1 MAEVGGELD
10 LISISGHKVYAPKG
24 IGVLTVRRRRPRVRL
39 APQMLGGG
47 QQRGLRAGTMPVA
60 LAVALGEACALAQ
73 AEVQSDGARL
83 TALRGRLWERLSHE
97 LDGVRVNG
105 DLRQRL
111 PGNLNVSFDGV
122 EAESLLLE
130 LKWIA
135 LSSGSACASAEK
147 RPSHVLEAI
156 GLPNEAA
163 HASMRFGLG
172 RFSTADEVERVAD
185 AVVAT
190 VRRMRAA
197 TPSLARA
204 TGR

>member
-1 MAEVGGELD
+1 
-10 LISISGHKVYAPKG
+10 
-24 IGVLTVRRRRPRVRL
+24 
-39 APQMLGGG
+39 
-47 QQRGLRAGTMPVA
+47 VA
-60 LAVALGEACALAQ
+60 LAVALGEACALAA
-73 AEVQSDGARL
+73 AEVPAEAARL
-83 TALRGRLWERLSHE
+83 SALRDRLLALLREGLE
-97 LDGVRVNG
+97 GVRVNG
-105 DLRQRL
+105 DLQRRL
-111 PGNLNVSFDGV
+111 PGNLNVSFEGV

-156 GLPNEAA
+156 GLPAELA

-172 RFSTADEVERVAD
+172 RFTTQDEVDRTGE
-185 AVVAT
+185 AVVQT
-190 VRRMRAA
+190 VRRMRAG